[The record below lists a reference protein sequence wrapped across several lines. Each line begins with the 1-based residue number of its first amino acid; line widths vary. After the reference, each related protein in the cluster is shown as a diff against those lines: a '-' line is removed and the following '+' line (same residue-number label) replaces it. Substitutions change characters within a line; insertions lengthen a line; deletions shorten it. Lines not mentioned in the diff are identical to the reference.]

1 MTIEN
6 IINLVHSVFD
16 KIVGPNNITIIQ
28 KQDGLIYIGIQR
40 PTPPLCIYLELYI
53 STSDKNKNNIHIH
66 TLDNCKEQ
74 KKGRELLRL
83 VEELGHLIGSSQ
95 ITLVDASK
103 IKLDNESISLKTLYN
118 LTTGQSWYNSLGYVC
133 INNPYG
139 SHAEIFE
146 SNKNKIKNSNVK
158 DFIDEI
164 KNQMHDRDTEN
175 LIDEIFGEITEKY
188 QSELNPEMS
197 IQDYFTVV
205 QKIIR
210 QNTSSHI
217 YLLIKLLYYIE
228 ISDIITTSISDCLLV
243 KDIIYKGGINL
254 KQRKKRTK
262 KKMIR
267 VNSGKNKKKYNKNHK
282 KYSKHR
288 LQKTKKI
295 YIH

>member
-16 KIVGPNNITIIQ
+16 KIVGPNNITINQ
-28 KQDGLIYIGIQR
+28 KQDGTIYIGIQR
-40 PTPPLCIYLELYI
+40 PTPPLCFYLELYI
-53 STSDKNKNNIHIH
+53 STSDKNNIHIH

-103 IKLDNESISLKTLYN
+103 IRWVNESISLKTLYN
-118 LTTGQSWYNSLGYVC
+118 LTTGQSWYNSLGYIC

-139 SHAEIFE
+139 SHAENFE
-146 SNKNKIKNSNVK
+146 YNKNKIKNSNVK

-164 KNQMHDRDTEN
+164 KDKMYDKDTEN

-217 YLLIKLLYYIE
+217 HLLIKLLYYIE
-228 ISDIITTSISDCLLV
+228 ISDIITTSLSDCLLV
-243 KDIIYKGGINL
+243 KDISYKGGINV
-254 KQRKKRTK
+254 KQHQKRTK

-267 VNSGKNKKKYNKNHK
+267 INSGKNKRKYNKNHK
-282 KYSKHR
+282 EYSKKR
-288 LQKTKKI
+288 LRKTKKV
-295 YIH
+295 YIR